1 VVAFL
6 SDAWLDELDA
16 AARAATVPDDLELV
30 VQQVVLGERGLEVSY
45 ALRISGGAASVSAG
59 RADDA
64 DVTFTQDRATAE
76 AIAKGEL
83 SAQMAFL
90 AGQLR
95 IGGDLRSALERSRA
109 VLDLDDLFAQVRAA
123 TTW

>member
-45 ALRISGGAASVSAG
+45 ALRISGGAASVAAG

-95 IGGDLRSALERSRA
+95 VGGDLRSALERSRA

>member
-95 IGGDLRSALERSRA
+95 VGGDLRSALERSRA